1 MLALVLFTT
10 IFTFSS
16 FRDSGEQLIVVVDA
30 AHGGEAGR
38 YIEKDVSLNI
48 SKILASYSGKKVKII
63 ETRNTDKFI
72 SLNDRV
78 KFINSVNP
86 DLVVSLHSNAYLKD
100 TLVNGVEAYYY
111 DHNEF
116 NEKSRNYSQILLENQ
131 LDKFSNRGVKR
142 AGFFMIKNI
151 NCPDIVLELGFMT
164 NERDRAILTS
174 KRHQK

>member
-1 MLALVLFTT
+1 M
-10 IFTFSS
+10 
-16 FRDSGEQLIVVVDA
+16 
-30 AHGGEAGR
+30 
-38 YIEKDVSLNI
+38 
-48 SKILASYSGKKVKII
+48 
-63 ETRNTDKFI
+63 
-72 SLNDRV
+72 
-78 KFINSVNP
+78 
-86 DLVVSLHSNAYLKD
+86 VVSLHSNAYLKD